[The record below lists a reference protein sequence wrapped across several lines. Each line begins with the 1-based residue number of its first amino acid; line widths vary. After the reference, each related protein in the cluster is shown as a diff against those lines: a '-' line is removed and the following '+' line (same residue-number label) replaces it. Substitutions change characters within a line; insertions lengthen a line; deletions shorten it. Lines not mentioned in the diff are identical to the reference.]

1 LLLPLVYPRGDGA
14 GPTFWQLLKL
24 NLGSQKSILVQLSN
38 YFRHSEPWK
47 FIALLITSLVP
58 LILVGIRWPSYFGDI
73 SKLGQGLAT
82 LTFHIVHALLL
93 VVCVW
98 LAFDPPFSARQMQF
112 GNEFLLL
119 NYLAC
124 LNVGY
129 FSGYFLLV
137 FAPKLRPVR
146 TRHRE
151 QLVPMLNRLSK
162 AALGILLIAVPLVLL
177 YKNLP
182 QIRITNG
189 PLMRQFSASL
199 AGKLPADGAY
209 VLSDDPRLL
218 FLLQDELAR
227 RKQPE
232 QRYVLLDSGIHGEGF
247 QALNLPQYHRFLH
260 KKYGEQW
267 PEPPPLKQREVI
279 APYSL
284 LETLMQVAG
293 KKPLYYL
300 HPSFGYYFEVFYP
313 VPHGLVYELKT
324 FGTNS
329 VVPPPVSNELIAE
342 NEKFWKENETGL
354 LRDVI
359 AAHRLNTAAA
369 SKFRADFHAALQ
381 MPTSRNA
388 TAKVLAGYCSRGLN
402 FWSVEL
408 QKANQ
413 TDQAG
418 PGFNRALEVNPENV
432 TAQINADFNQ
442 SLQAAPAKRPKVKEL
457 VDDPRFRNLDQIVNE
472 HGPFDEPTFCFERAR
487 EFSRSVLYRQAAQ
500 QLTRVVTWEPANLEG
515 QLWLA
520 RIYTVLSMPAKAVAI
535 VNDIHARANEFNLG
549 GTNQIELLLVES
561 AAHFAN
567 RDNAAGE
574 AVLRTALEKNPNDES
589 VIATAAQ
596 VAIAYGRY
604 SNALLAVERQL
615 ALKADD
621 LNSLVNKGF
630 LLMQLG
636 QLEQALPSLNRAVEI
651 SPTNHPALLNRAIT
665 YLRAGKLDQS
675 EQDYLALQ
683 KAFPNAFQIYYGLAE
698 IAWQRKDT
706 NAAIGYYDAYLTN
719 KPPASTEAESVAERL
734 KQLKGG
740 SP

>member
-1 LLLPLVYPRGDGA
+1 
-14 GPTFWQLLKL
+14 
-24 NLGSQKSILVQLSN
+24 
-38 YFRHSEPWK
+38 
-47 FIALLITSLVP
+47 
-58 LILVGIRWPSYFGDI
+58 
-73 SKLGQGLAT
+73 
-82 LTFHIVHALLL
+82 
-93 VVCVW
+93 
-98 LAFDPPFSARQMQF
+98 
-112 GNEFLLL
+112 
-119 NYLAC
+119 
-124 LNVGY
+124 
-129 FSGYFLLV
+129 
-137 FAPKLRPVR
+137 
-146 TRHRE
+146 
-151 QLVPMLNRLSK
+151 
-162 AALGILLIAVPLVLL
+162 
-177 YKNLP
+177 
-182 QIRITNG
+182 
-189 PLMRQFSASL
+189 
-199 AGKLPADGAY
+199 
-209 VLSDDPRLL
+209 
-218 FLLQDELAR
+218 
-227 RKQPE
+227 
-232 QRYVLLDSGIHGEGF
+232 
-247 QALNLPQYHRFLH
+247 
-260 KKYGEQW
+260 
-267 PEPPPLKQREVI
+267 
-279 APYSL
+279 
-284 LETLMQVAG
+284 
-293 KKPLYYL
+293 
-300 HPSFGYYFEVFYP
+300 
-313 VPHGLVYELKT
+313 
-324 FGTNS
+324 
-329 VVPPPVSNELIAE
+329 
-342 NEKFWKENETGL
+342 
-354 LRDVI
+354 
-359 AAHRLNTAAA
+359 
-369 SKFRADFHAALQ
+369 